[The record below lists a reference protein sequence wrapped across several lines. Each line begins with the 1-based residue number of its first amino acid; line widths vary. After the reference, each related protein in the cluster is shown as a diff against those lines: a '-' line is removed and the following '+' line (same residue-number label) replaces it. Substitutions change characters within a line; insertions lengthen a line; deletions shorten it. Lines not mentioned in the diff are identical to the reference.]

1 MNVFSTNY
9 DNYLSL
15 GLKCDKSDNVT
26 FIEFNYQVEK
36 WVYSLFV
43 SLFYMWRNGCV
54 IILYSACWLFAG
66 MAAQLIGNKINEC
79 IRLKRARSI
88 FSLVVYMRYY
98 HPFRVV
104 SHGASGNY
112 MRFRFVSWDR
122 L

>member
-54 IILYSACWLFAG
+54 IILYAACWLFAG
-66 MAAQLIGNKINEC
+66 MAAQLIGYKINEC
-79 IRLKRARSI
+79 IHLKRARGI
-88 FSLVVYMRYY
+88 FSV
-98 HPFRVV
+98 FSEV
-104 SHGASGNY
+104 S
-112 MRFRFVSWDR
+112 
-122 L
+122 